1 MLSQLY
7 LLQVSDNNAVKN
19 GLYKVDNDKST
30 SKPANP
36 ESACEVV
43 NKPASLKSDQ
53 MDCKFAEILSEE
65 LIHVQSINSKSEKLV
80 AYKQLEDPTV
90 DLFVLDDGSS
100 WHCGRQS
107 HILLMILCL
116 SGSLSTSRSS
126 ANSM

>member
-53 MDCKFAEILSEE
+53 MDCKFAEILPEE

-90 DLFVLDDGSS
+90 DCSGK
-100 WHCGRQS
+100 
-107 HILLMILCL
+107 LCHAKRFPIFIVYKSFAKTCL
-116 SGSLSTSRSS
+116 RKNNGKI
-126 ANSM
+126 MC